1 MGIKVNSHDFKIQN
15 VVASCDMKVPIHLE
29 GLEKDRN

>member
-1 MGIKVNSHDFKIQN
+1 MGFKVNTKDFKIQN

-29 GLEKDRN
+29 GL